1 MLRHKNIKFSFE
13 TEKDNSFSFLDVTI
27 CREKD
32 KFTTG
37 VFRKDTFSGGYTNF
51 SSFVA
56 LKHKFGFYIEVT
68 HFYIEV
74 SLLCLIFPNFIL
86 KLKHL
91 RKHFT
96 KGLIPQ
102 NLLAN
107 VSQNL
112 LIIYLFKNLFL
123 LPFQNWNIE

>member
-1 MLRHKNIKFSFE
+1 MVTIYSMVTMKDKNIKFPFE
-13 TEKDNSFSFLDVTI
+13 TEKDNSFSFLGVTI

-37 VFRKDTFSGGYTNF
+37 VFGKDTFSGVYTNF

-56 LKHKFGFYIEVT
+56 LEHKFGFYIEVT

-74 SLLCLIFPNFIL
+74 LLMCLIFRNFIL

-96 KGLIPQ
+96 KMLISL
-102 NLLAN
+102 NLLTN
-107 VSQNL
+107 V
-112 LIIYLFKNLFL
+112 
-123 LPFQNWNIE
+123 